1 MSVNEYRSVEE
12 ALTGLARRG
21 FDTNFEYLDRG
32 FTAVESGRTFEAD
45 ELTIVE
51 HHRFE
56 GVSDPDDESIVY
68 AIESRD
74 GTRGVLVD
82 AFGTYASPGLGEF
95 LRKVHVEEGG

>member
-12 ALTGLARRG
+12 ALTGLAGRG

-45 ELTIVE
+45 DLTIVE

-95 LRKVHVEEGG
+95 LRNVRVEEGG